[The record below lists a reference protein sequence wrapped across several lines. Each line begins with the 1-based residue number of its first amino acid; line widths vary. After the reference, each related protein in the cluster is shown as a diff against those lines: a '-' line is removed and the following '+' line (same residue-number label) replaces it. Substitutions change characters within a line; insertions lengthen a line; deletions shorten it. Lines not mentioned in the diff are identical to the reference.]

1 MRLALKHRASGTHR
15 SEYTFVP
22 LLDFSKKWTDEDLY
36 KKYGLSDSE
45 IGFINSIVKPLEW

>member
-1 MRLALKHRASGTHR
+1 MSLSAVNLSKLVFS
-15 SEYTFVP
+15 FVP